1 MPPGLNLFTSRTAVP
16 VLRQSTS
23 AFAAQRYAALSRPC
37 NRSSVQLSVGEQR
50 RWNSDK
56 TNLEEAQRKAE
67 SMPHVSEEAAEVN
80 KIMNKEKRCDGT
92 PSSPELEQGTPVSEV
107 HTPLTSLPLYCRNGW
122 HVLMV
127 FSYQILSRDKE
138 AQKHAPKVFQDQ
150 MKKPSGSRSFST
162 STGRSQ
168 FEERKG
174 AATNS
179 TPSMSEA
186 DQTALLK
193 SMITQVTEETQALMP
208 GLKFPAPESIPRT
221 ENFRY
226 RYEPVVEQFTK
237 NLMRDGK
244 LATAQKNM
252 NIILDILRSSPP
264 PQINPRRPLLPGPAA
279 AQLPLNPIAYLT
291 LIVDSVAPL
300 IKLHHAKGI
309 AGGGNT
315 MQIPLALAEKQ
326 RRRSAI
332 GWIID
337 ASNKRRDA
345 KLAHRVANEL
355 IAVAEGK
362 SGVWEKR
369 DGVHKLGIA
378 ARVNI
383 GAKPKKINK
392 NGWV

>member
-1 MPPGLNLFTSRTAVP
+1 
-16 VLRQSTS
+16 
-23 AFAAQRYAALSRPC
+23 
-37 NRSSVQLSVGEQR
+37 
-50 RWNSDK
+50 
-56 TNLEEAQRKAE
+56 
-67 SMPHVSEEAAEVN
+67 
-80 KIMNKEKRCDGT
+80 
-92 PSSPELEQGTPVSEV
+92 
-107 HTPLTSLPLYCRNGW
+107 
-122 HVLMV
+122 
-127 FSYQILSRDKE
+127 
-138 AQKHAPKVFQDQ
+138 
-150 MKKPSGSRSFST
+150 
-162 STGRSQ
+162 
-168 FEERKG
+168 
-174 AATNS
+174 
-179 TPSMSEA
+179 
-186 DQTALLK
+186 
-193 SMITQVTEETQALMP
+193 
-208 GLKFPAPESIPRT
+208 
-221 ENFRY
+221 
-226 RYEPVVEQFTK
+226 
-237 NLMRDGK
+237 
-244 LATAQKNM
+244 M

-264 PQINPRRPLLPGPAA
+264 PQINPRRPLLPGLAP

-326 RRRSAI
+326 RRRAAI

-355 IAVAEGK
+355 IAVAEGR